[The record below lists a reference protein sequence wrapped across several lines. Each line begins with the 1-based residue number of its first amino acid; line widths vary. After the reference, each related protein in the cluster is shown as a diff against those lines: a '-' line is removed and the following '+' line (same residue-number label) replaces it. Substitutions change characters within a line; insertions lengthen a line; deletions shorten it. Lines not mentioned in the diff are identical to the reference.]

1 MNWEVGE
8 VLLVDKPLHWTSFDV
23 VNKLRYSISRKAGK
37 RMKVGHAGT
46 LDPLATGLLII
57 CAGKMTKRIDE
68 FTGMEKEY
76 TGTFMLGATTPT
88 YDSETQPDK
97 LFPTDHITI
106 EQLHAVKEQFTG
118 AIAQIPPVY
127 SAIKVDGKVAY
138 NQARKGK
145 DIELKP
151 RDILIHELE
160 FTRIQLPE
168 VDFRVTCSKG
178 TYIRSLAFDFGKAL
192 KSGAYLK
199 ALTRT
204 RIGSFKLEDASSVE
218 EWVAKIQEDPQD

>member
-192 KSGAYLK
+192 QSGAYLK

>member
-8 VLLVDKPLHWTSFDV
+8 VLLVNKPLHWTSFDV

-76 TGTFMLGATTPT
+76 TGTIMLGATTPT

-97 LFPTDHITI
+97 LYPTNHITI
-106 EQLHAVKEQFTG
+106 DQLFVVKEKFTG

-151 RDILIHELE
+151 RDIFIHELE

-178 TYIRSLAFDFGKAL
+178 TYIRSLAYDFGKAL
-192 KSGAYLK
+192 QSGAYLK